1 MTGGSDD
8 QPPPDPIKKKV
19 ADYLEMVNDF
29 SGKLNAVLE
38 NPSARKPLLPLFQL
52 EHAAGI
58 VFP

>member
-1 MTGGSDD
+1 MTS
-8 QPPPDPIKKKV
+8 PPPDPIKKKV